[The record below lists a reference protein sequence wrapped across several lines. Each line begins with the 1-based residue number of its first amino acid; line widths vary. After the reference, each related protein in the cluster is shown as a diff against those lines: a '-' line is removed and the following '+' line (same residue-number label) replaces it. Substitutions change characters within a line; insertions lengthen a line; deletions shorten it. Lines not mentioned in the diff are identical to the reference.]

1 MKPGL
6 KRCTGLAALI
16 VLSFFLSGYVVDLEP
31 LFVIEE
37 EAGSKVAA
45 QMNNLGVQQYREG
58 KFQEALGN
66 FIIASEM
73 DETLGAYHYNCAV
86 AFVAMSRLE
95 EALEHLGLSKEIDP
109 DNTKTIDFY
118 TGLIEKVRRSV

>member
-6 KRCTGLAALI
+6 KQGSALAALI
-16 VLSFFLSGYVVDLEP
+16 VLSFFLSGYVVDLQP
-31 LFVIEE
+31 LFVIEG
-37 EAGSKVAA
+37 EAASKIAA
-45 QMNNLGVQQYREG
+45 QTNNLGVQQYREG

-66 FIIASEM
+66 FILASEM

-86 AFVAMSRLE
+86 VFVAMNRFK
-95 EALEHLGLSKEIDP
+95 EALEHLEMSKEIDP

-118 TGLIEKVRRSV
+118 TNLLEKVRWSV

>member
-6 KRCTGLAALI
+6 KQGSALAALI
-16 VLSFFLSGYVVDLEP
+16 VLSFFLSGYVVDLQP
-31 LFVIEE
+31 LFVIEG

-66 FIIASEM
+66 FILASEM
-73 DETLGAYHYNCAV
+73 DETFGVYHYNCAV
-86 AFVAMSRLE
+86 VFVAMNRFK
-95 EALEHLGLSKEIDP
+95 EALEHLEMSKEIDP

-118 TGLIEKVRRSV
+118 TNLLEKVRWSV

>member
-6 KRCTGLAALI
+6 KQWIALAALI
-16 VLSFFLSGYVVDLEP
+16 VFSFFLSGYVVDLQP

-37 EAGSKVAA
+37 EAASEIAA
-45 QMNNLGVQQYREG
+45 QTNNLGVQQYREG

-66 FIIASEM
+66 FILASEM

-86 AFVAMSRLE
+86 AFVAMNRFK
-95 EALEHLGLSKEIDP
+95 EALEHLGMSKEIEP
-109 DNTKTIDFY
+109 DNTKTIEFY
-118 TGLIEKVRRSV
+118 TSLLEKVQRSV

>member
-6 KRCTGLAALI
+6 KQWTALAALI
-16 VLSFFLSGYVVDLEP
+16 VLSFFLSGYVVDLQP

-37 EAGSKVAA
+37 EAGSKIAA

-58 KFQEALGN
+58 KFQEALAH
-66 FIIASEM
+66 FILASEK

-86 AFVAMSRLE
+86 AFVAMGRFE
-95 EALEHLGLSKEIDP
+95 EALEHLDMSKEIDP

-118 TGLIEKVRRSV
+118 SGLLDKVRRSI